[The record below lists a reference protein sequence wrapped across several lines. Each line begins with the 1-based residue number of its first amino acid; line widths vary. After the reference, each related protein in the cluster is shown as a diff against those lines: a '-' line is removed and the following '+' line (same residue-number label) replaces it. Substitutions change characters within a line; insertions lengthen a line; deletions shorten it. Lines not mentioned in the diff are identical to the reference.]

1 MPSHAEIRQKRCE
14 TLQCRIVMEAQTE
27 NNNNDPNV
35 QRSYNGSQTK
45 KSKESEQRTEDTEYS
60 AMDKQ
65 LKYTNYTTIATI

>member
-27 NNNNDPNV
+27 NNNEPNV
-35 QRSYNGSQTK
+35 KRTNNGSQTK
-45 KSKESEQRTEDTEYS
+45 KSKEIRASEQKIQNTRQWT
-60 AMDKQ
+60 KQ